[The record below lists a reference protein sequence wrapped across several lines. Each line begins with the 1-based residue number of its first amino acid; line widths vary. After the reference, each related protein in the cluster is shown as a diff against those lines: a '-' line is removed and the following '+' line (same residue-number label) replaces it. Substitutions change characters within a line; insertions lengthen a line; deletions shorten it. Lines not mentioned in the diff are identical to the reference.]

1 MNWDSIVK
9 TIAEQPWVNPA
20 SKSVKKSV
28 ASAFKALGPAGQPI
42 QNFLHGVWLG
52 HPLHPALTD
61 VPIGAW
67 TAAVTLDVLDMAA
80 ADDRLAAG
88 ADAAVALGLAGA
100 VGSALTGLTD
110 WHKTDGNARRIGMI
124 HAVLNT
130 TATTLYAFS
139 LAARRGGNRPLGRGL
154 AFAGY
159 ALMAGGAY
167 LGGHLVFAE
176 RIGVNQTAGEHPPE
190 EFRAVLSTEALV
202 EGQPQRAL
210 LDEAPVMLV
219 RSGGTVFALADTC
232 SHLGC
237 SLSES
242 SIEDGTVRCHCH
254 GSRFALADGR
264 VLDGPATYWQ
274 PAYDVRVR
282 DGQIEIRLRE
292 TA

>member
-20 SKSVKKSV
+20 SKSAQKSIR
-28 ASAFKALGPAGQPI
+28 SAFKALGPAGQPI

-67 TAAVTLDVLDMAA
+67 TAAVALDVWDMAA
-80 ADDRLAAG
+80 GNDRLAAG
-88 ADAAVALGLAGA
+88 ADAAVGLGLAGA

-110 WHKTDGNARRIGMI
+110 WHKTDGDARRIGMV
-124 HAVLNT
+124 HAVLNS
-130 TATTLYAFS
+130 TATALYSFS
-139 LAARRGGNRPLGRGL
+139 LAARRSGNRPLGRGL

-159 ALMAGGAY
+159 ALMSAGAY

-176 RIGVNQTAGEHPPE
+176 RIGVDQTAGEHPPE
-190 EFRAVLSTEALV
+190 GFQAVLSAEALV
-202 EGQPQRAL
+202 EGQPQRVL
-210 LDEAPVMLV
+210 LDETPVMLV
-219 RSGGTVFALADTC
+219 RSGGTTFALADTC

-264 VLDGPATYWQ
+264 VLDGPSTYWQ
-274 PAYDVRVR
+274 PTYDVRVR
-282 DGQIEIRLRE
+282 DGQIEIRLRK
-292 TA
+292 TD